1 MQEKTQ
7 KKMLKGLEWDAASQA
22 AQWTKREGNGR
33 KGMKRD

>member
-22 AQWTKREGNGR
+22 AQWTKRRRGAKDPR
-33 KGMKRD
+33 T